1 MTILAVLSIK
11 TMGAGIL
18 PVAFNGVSLVFLL
31 GKEHNNQWS
40 DFGGSTAYTVKGP
53 EPRFETAI
61 REGYEET
68 SGLLGSKNMI
78 NTSVR
83 KNLIRRYQI
92 PRYSSYLYHVDFD
105 SNLPYFFNLNYEFVR
120 DTTPGIIKKD
130 HNGLYE
136 KKQIKWCTISDMRKL
151 NFRPFYKNIIY
162 DIIKDEKD
170 IKKKLKIGSPHDS
183 DATIKYE
190 F

>member
-1 MTILAVLSIK
+1 
-11 TMGAGIL
+11 MGAGIL
-18 PVAFNGVSLVFLL
+18 PVAFNGISLVFLL

-40 DFGGSTAYTVKGP
+40 DFGGSTAYTVKGA

-78 NTSVR
+78 YSSVK
-83 KNLIRRYQI
+83 KNLIKRYQI

-105 SNLPYFFNLNYEFVR
+105 NDLPYFFNLNYEFVR
-120 DTTPGIIKKD
+120 NTTPGI
-130 HNGLYE
+130 NGLYE
-136 KKQIKWCTISDMRKL
+136 KKQIKWFTIREMQKL

-162 DIIKDEKD
+162 NIIRDEKD
-170 IKKKLKIGSPHDS
+170 IKKKLKIGSMYDS
-183 DATIKYE
+183 VETIKYE